1 MESPKVLNLGLLV
14 VLTAIAA
21 VVLVRTFTVP
31 VKVVPPLVPS
41 DTETRAE
48 PAID

>member
-1 MESPKVLNLGLLV
+1 MESSKALNLGLLV

-31 VKVVPPLVPS
+31 VKVAPPPAQSETEAPQELVT
-41 DTETRAE
+41 D
-48 PAID
+48 